1 MSAPKEPEA
10 QRVLIVDDR
19 DDDVFL
25 LMRALKKAGV
35 PYSIDCA
42 GNGVQAVKYLAGCL
56 ANTPVPDLPSMVLL
70 DLKMPLM
77 DGHEVLAWIRAQP
90 ELANL
95 QVYVLSTSHLEH
107 DVAKAKGSGAADYWF
122 KPNSLAGYYDL
133 AARIKAIL
141 FPSPGPA

>member
-1 MSAPKEPEA
+1 MSASKETTA

-42 GNGVQAVKYLAGCL
+42 GNGVQAINYLAGCL
-56 ANTPVPDLPSMVLL
+56 GNPPGPELPSMVLL
-70 DLKMPLM
+70 DLKMPMM
-77 DGHEVLAWIRAQP
+77 DGHEVLAWIRSQP

-95 QVYVLSTSHLEH
+95 QVYVLSTSHLEQ
-107 DVAKAKGSGAADYWF
+107 DVAKAKASGVADYWF

-133 AARIKAIL
+133 AAKIKALL